1 MFLLFWVLWVV
12 FNGKLDLEVAILGVV
27 ISLAVFAFMCKFGD
41 YSIKREKKL
50 IKNSFRL
57 LRYVRNLVFEVAKA
71 NFAVMRLILS
81 EKEEVE
87 PALVNFK
94 SELKSP
100 VTQALL
106 ANAITLT
113 PGTITVLLE
122 HDTYTVH
129 CLDKDFS
136 EGINESVFVE
146 ILTEIDK
153 E

>member
-12 FNGKLDLEVAILGVV
+12 FNGKLDLEVAILGVI
-27 ISLAVFAFMCKFGD
+27 ISLTIFVFMCKFGD
-41 YSIKREKKL
+41 YSIRREKKL

-57 LRYVRNLVFEVAKA
+57 LRYWKNLILEIAKS
-71 NFAVMRLILS
+71 NISVMRFILS

-129 CLDKDFS
+129 CLDKDFA
-136 EGINESVFVE
+136 EGINESVFVD
-146 ILTEIDK
+146 ILMEIDK